1 MFVLLILEDISEL
14 MDLMDLLPVCAR
26 CKEVMDDSQVRQ
38 SVNQQFKE
46 HFKLVCTDQLC
57 AKCMVTLIMEG

>member
-14 MDLMDLLPVCAR
+14 MELMDLLPVCAR

-38 SVNQQFKE
+38 TVKQQFKE
-46 HFKLVCTDQLC
+46 HLSWF
-57 AKCMVTLIMEG
+57 ALIAFAPNAW